1 MSGGHGS
8 RRKKHEEH
16 EEHENHER
24 WLVSYADMVTLLMVL
39 FVVMFAMSQVDEK
52 KYAQLKEGLAAGFGS
67 SDSLLVGSSS
77 LHEQPGS
84 APVDSV
90 SPQLATANL
99 DAGQRQAVANA
110 VQQAAA
116 LQNQRSWDEAAA
128 EAERLEAV
136 RATLTDALERQG
148 LEGDVT
154 TSYDHRGLVISL
166 VSRHVVFQAN
176 LASLSPRGQQVVDAV
191 APVLK
196 RLEDPLQIDGHTN
209 QVPVKPKYYATDWD
223 LSAARAVTVLRR
235 LEEQHGLATDRLSV
249 AGYGHTRP
257 LIDPAKPGSQAVN
270 KRVDIVVLT
279 DLAPQDA
286 ALLPDAAATQEA
298 DAAKAREKAT
308 GKARTKAE
316 KKAARKARKAEREAE
331 QGETDQHDTD
341 QHETDTDSHDTDGAQ
356 AAAGRTG
363 PDPKEQ
369 P

>member
-1 MSGGHGS
+1 MSSGHGS

-99 DAGQRQAVANA
+99 DAGQRRAVADA

-176 LASLSPRGQQVVDAV
+176 LASLSLRGQQVVDAV

-196 RLEDPLQIDGHTN
+196 KLEDPLQIDGHTN

-235 LEEQHGLATDRLSV
+235 LEEWPATATPARSS
-249 AGYGHTRP
+249 TRRS
-257 LIDPAKPGSQAVN
+257 PG
-270 KRVDIVVLT
+270 R
-279 DLAPQDA
+279 
-286 ALLPDAAATQEA
+286 
-298 DAAKAREKAT
+298 R
-308 GKARTKAE
+308 R
-316 KKAARKARKAEREAE
+316 
-331 QGETDQHDTD
+331 
-341 QHETDTDSHDTDGAQ
+341 
-356 AAAGRTG
+356 
-363 PDPKEQ
+363 
-369 P
+369 

>member
-1 MSGGHGS
+1 MSSGHGS

-67 SDSLLVGSSS
+67 SDSLLEGSSS

-84 APVDSV
+84 AAVDSV

-99 DAGQRQAVANA
+99 DSEQRQVVANA

-128 EAERLEAV
+128 EAERLEKV
-136 RATLTDALERQG
+136 RATLTEALEREG
-148 LEGDVT
+148 LAGDVA

-176 LASLSPRGQQVVDAV
+176 LASLSLRGQQVVDAV
-191 APVLK
+191 APVL
-196 RLEDPLQIDGHTN
+196 RSLEDPLQIDGHTN
-209 QVPVKPKYYATDWD
+209 QVPVKPKYYATDGD
-223 LSAARAVTVLRR
+223 RSAARAVTGLRR
-235 LEEQHGLATDRLSV
+235 LEEQHGLPTARLSM
-249 AGYGHTRP
+249 AGYGSTRP
-257 LIDPAKPGSQAVN
+257 LVDPSKPGAQAVN

-286 ALLPDAAATQEA
+286 ALLPDAAAKQEA
-298 DAAKAREKAT
+298 DAAIAQEKAT
-308 GKARTKAE
+308 GKAQKKARTKAE
-316 KKAARKARKAEREAE
+316 KKAARKAKKAEQA
-331 QGETDQHDTD
+331 ETDDTHDSDTD
-341 QHETDTDSHDTDGAQ
+341 ETDSPDTDGAH
-356 AAAGRTG
+356 AAAGRIA

-369 P
+369 S

>member
-1 MSGGHGS
+1 MSSGHGS
-8 RRKKHEEH
+8 RRKKH

-99 DAGQRQAVANA
+99 DAGQRQAVADA

-128 EAERLEAV
+128 EAQRLEAV

-286 ALLPDAAATQEA
+286 ALLPDAAAKQEA

-308 GKARTKAE
+308 GEARTKAE
-316 KKAARKARKAEREAE
+316 KRAARKAKKAA
-331 QGETDQHDTD
+331 QDAGQAETDEHDTD
-341 QHETDTDSHDTDGAQ
+341 TDDTDTHDTDGAQ

>member
-1 MSGGHGS
+1 MSSGHGS

-67 SDSLLVGSSS
+67 SDSLLEGSSS

-84 APVDSV
+84 AAVDSV

-99 DAGQRQAVANA
+99 DSEQQQAVANA

-116 LQNQRSWDEAAA
+116 LQNHRSWDEAAA
-128 EAERLEAV
+128 EAERLEKV
-136 RATLTDALERQG
+136 RATLTSALEREG
-148 LEGDVT
+148 LAGDVT

-166 VSRHVVFQAN
+166 VSRHVVFQAD
-176 LASLSPRGQQVVDAV
+176 LASLSVRGQQVVDAV
-191 APVLK
+191 APVL
-196 RLEDPLQIDGHTN
+196 RSLEDPLQIDGHTN

-235 LEEQHGLATDRLSV
+235 LEEQHGLPADRLSV

-257 LIDPAKPGSQAVN
+257 LVDPSKPGSQAVN

-286 ALLPDAAATQEA
+286 ALLPDAAAKAEA
-298 DAAKAREKAT
+298 DAAEDKAR

-316 KKAARKARKAEREAE
+316 RKAERKARKA
-331 QGETDQHDTD
+331 GTSPDSPD
-341 QHETDTDSHDTDGAQ
+341 DSHDSDGAH
-356 AAAGRTG
+356 AAAAPTG
-363 PDPKEQ
+363 PDSKEQ
-369 P
+369 R